1 MFDGDR
7 RWQDIRASGGDTFEW
22 PNDNYMK
29 EPPFFLE
36 VGPELPA
43 TEDIVGARPLVL
55 LADSITTDHISP
67 VGTITATSAAGQY
80 LIDQGVP
87 PEDFNSFAARRVNH
101 DVMIRGAFA
110 NIRIQNQMVPDRRGG
125 WARHEPSGE
134 VRSEEHT
141 SELQSLMRIS
151 YAVS

>member
-29 EPPFFLE
+29 EPPFCLE
-36 VGPELPA
+36 DGPELPA

-87 PEDFNSFAARRVNH
+87 PADFNSFAARRVTH
-101 DVMIRGAFA
+101 AVMIRGAFETA
-110 NIRIQNQMVPDRRGG
+110 TIQHPHVPDRPGGGARHNERERGG
-125 WARHEPSGE
+125 AG
-134 VRSEEHT
+134 
-141 SELQSLMRIS
+141 
-151 YAVS
+151 

>member
-87 PEDFNSFAARRVNH
+87 P
-101 DVMIRGAFA
+101 
-110 NIRIQNQMVPDRRGG
+110 
-125 WARHEPSGE
+125 
-134 VRSEEHT
+134 RSEAHT

-151 YAVS
+151 YALFCLKTKNHTT

>member
-1 MFDGDR
+1 MTRLTTRSTRTGTLLPSTTLFR
-7 RWQDIRASGGDTFEW
+7 SGGPER
-22 PNDNYMK
+22 
-29 EPPFFLE
+29 PP
-36 VGPELPA
+36 

-55 LADSITTDHISP
+55 LADGITTDHISP
-67 VGTITATSAAGQY
+67 VGTITATSTAGQY

-87 PEDFNSFAARRVNH
+87 PEDFNSFEARRVNH

-134 VRSEEHT
+134 VDRKSTRMKPSH
-141 SELQSLMRIS
+141 
-151 YAVS
+151 

>member
-1 MFDGDR
+1 
-7 RWQDIRASGGDTFEW
+7 
-22 PNDNYMK
+22 MK

-87 PEDFNSFAARRVNH
+87 PEDFNSFA
-101 DVMIRGAFA
+101 
-110 NIRIQNQMVPDRRGG
+110 
-125 WARHEPSGE
+125 
-134 VRSEEHT
+134 RSEE
-141 SELQSLMRIS
+141 RRVGK
-151 YAVS
+151 ACVSTCRSRWSPYHQKKNKLHNNPHS